1 MKKRKS
7 IIVFFLIFVT
17 TSFVSC
23 LKDDYE
29 ESTDNAT
36 TNIEHLPV
44 DPNFDWSTAKDIDIK
59 IHAKDNQDQPLPNAI
74 VKVYTDLPENGG
86 LLMLKGVTDANGI
99 FKAKRPIASYL
110 QEIVLATEQIGLVDF
125 IKVPVVNNTVE
136 YTFGGKFEHQKSTIS
151 LMPKSTNSVYN
162 FLGTYNNQGVPDYLE
177 PDNDVISAD
186 FLQDIN
192 NSLPNGQNVAN
203 THPEYLSVDF
213 EHDLLLECGAD
224 VYVTFIHEGASYKN
238 VLGFYTYNINS
249 PPTAVNEIDTIT
261 IIFPNVSYQGSGGG
275 LQSGNKVNIGTF
287 PDSTGIGWVLISDG
301 WVGGQVTNGKNL
313 YYSERDFNPEVDP
326 EYKQHS
332 VLLNDPSRNKLIL
345 GFEDI
350 QRDNLGS
357 DPYTCDHDFND
368 AIFFISVD
376 PIPCTVLDI
385 PIIDYLGVDS
395 DGDGIP
401 DAYDDYPDDP
411 EYSFDNHYP
420 CVVEFGTLAFEDL
433 WPGTGDYDFNDLV
446 INYQFNQIT
455 NNNNDI
461 VHINGKFVI
470 LATGAGYLN
479 GFGFQI
485 PIPSNEVSS
494 VTGYDIRDGYVNLD
508 PVNNLEANQ
517 TNATI
522 IVYDNSFNIL
532 PYQGGG
538 IGVNTVVGAPY
549 ITPQDTIE
557 ISIDLTGNYTHEDLG
572 SPPYNPFLIADENRA
587 YEIHLPDYVP
597 SDLVDTDLFGTIA
610 DDSKPNENRYYRTVT
625 NLPWA
630 INIFSEFDYPNEK
643 VQISQAYLKFSDW
656 AESNGTIYQD
666 WYKNLPGYRNND
678 YIYTPP
684 Q

>member
-1 MKKRKS
+1 MKNRNLLF
-7 IIVFFLIFVT
+7 IIYILFISLF
-17 TSFVSC
+17 FVSC
-23 LKDDYE
+23 TKDH
-29 ESTDNAT
+29 DNENADNNNR
-36 TNIEHLPV
+36 NIEYLPV
-44 DPNFDWSTAKDIDIK
+44 DPNFDWSTAKDIEIK
-59 IHAKDNQDQPLPNAI
+59 IFAKDNQNMPLSNAI
-74 VKVYTDLPENGG
+74 VKVYTDFPDNGG
-86 LLMLKGVTDANGI
+86 LLMLKGVTDANGL
-99 FKAKRPIASYL
+99 FKSTRSIPSYL
-110 QEIVLATEQIGLVDF
+110 QEIVLATEQIGLVNF
-125 IKVPVVNNTVE
+125 AKVPVISGKVS

-151 LMPKSTNSVYN
+151 LMPKSTNSIYN

-177 PDNDVISAD
+177 PDNDIISAE

-192 NSLPNGQNVAN
+192 NSLPEQQELMSS
-203 THPEYLSVDF
+203 HPQYLSVDF
-213 EHDLLLECGAD
+213 EHDLLLDCGAT
-224 VYVTFIHEGASYKN
+224 VWVTFIHEGADYKN
-238 VLGFYTYNINS
+238 VLGFYTYNLSS
-249 PPTAVNEIDTIT
+249 PPTSTNEIDTIT

-301 WVGGQVTNGKNL
+301 WVGGQVTNGRDI
-313 YYSERDFNPEVDP
+313 YYSERNFNPEPDA
-326 EYKQHS
+326 EDKQHS
-332 VLLNDPSRNKLIL
+332 VLLNDPSREKLIL

-350 QRDNLGS
+350 LRDG
-357 DPYTCDHDFND
+357 TVWCDHDFND
-368 AIFFISVD
+368 AIFFVAID
-376 PIPCTVLDI
+376 PVPCTILDI
-385 PIIDYLGVDS
+385 PIIDYVGVDS

-461 VHINGKFVI
+461 VHIKGKFVI

-479 GFGFQI
+479 GFGFQL

-494 VTGYDIRDGYVNLD
+494 VSGYDIRDGYVNLD
-508 PVNNLEANQ
+508 PGNNLEANQ

-549 ITPQDTIE
+549 IIPQDTIE
-557 ISIDLTGNYTHEDLG
+557 ISIGLTGNYTYDDLG
-572 SPPYNPFLIADENRA
+572 SPPYNPFLIADENRN
-587 YEIHLPDYVP
+587 YEIHLPDYLP
-597 SDLVDTDLFGTIA
+597 SDLLDTDLFGTMA
-610 DDSKPNENRYYRTVT
+610 DDSKPDENRYFRTT
-625 NLPWA
+625 KNLPWA
-630 INIFSEFDYPNEK
+630 INVFYEFDYPIEK
-643 VQISQAYLKFSDW
+643 IQISQAYLKFSEW

-666 WYKNLPGYRNND
+666 WYKDLSGYRNND
-678 YIYTPP
+678 YIYAPP

>member
-1 MKKRKS
+1 MKNRKLFF
-7 IIVFFLIFVT
+7 IVFLMLVSLFFASCMKDHDNENADNNN
-17 TSFVSC
+17 TSMEF
-23 LKDDYE
+23 
-29 ESTDNAT
+29 
-36 TNIEHLPV
+36 LPV

-59 IHAKDNQDQPLPNAI
+59 IFSKDNQGNPLPNAI
-74 VKVYTDLPENGG
+74 VKVYTDFPDDGG
-86 LLMLKGVTDANGI
+86 LLMLTGVTDANGL
-99 FKAKRPIASYL
+99 FKSTRPIPSYM
-110 QEIVLATEQIGLVDF
+110 QEIVLATEQIGLVNF
-125 IKVPVVNNTVE
+125 AKVPVVNNTANF
-136 YTFGGKFEHQKSTIS
+136 TFGGKFEHQKSTVS

-162 FLGTYNNQGVPDYLE
+162 FLGTYNNQGVPDYLN
-177 PDNDVISAD
+177 PDNDIISAE

-192 NSLPNGQNVAN
+192 NSLPEQQDLMIS
-203 THPEYLSVDF
+203 HPEYLSVDF
-213 EHDLLLECGAD
+213 EHDLLLDCGAT
-224 VYVTFIHEGASYKN
+224 VWVTFIHEGASYKN
-238 VLGFYTYNINS
+238 VLGFYTYNLSS
-249 PPTAVNEIDTIT
+249 PPTSPNEIDTIT

-301 WVGGQVTNGKNL
+301 WISGQVTNGRDIF
-313 YYSERDFNPEVDP
+313 YSDRNFNPEAVQED
-326 EYKQHS
+326 KQHS
-332 VLLNDPSRNKLIL
+332 VLLNDPSREKLIL

-350 QRDNLGS
+350 LRDG
-357 DPYTCDHDFND
+357 TVWCDHDFND
-368 AIFFISVD
+368 AIFFVAVD
-376 PIPCTVLDI
+376 PVPCTILDI
-385 PIIDYLGVDS
+385 PIIDYVGVDS

-420 CVVEFGTLAFEDL
+420 CIVEFGTLAFEDL

-479 GFGFQI
+479 GFGFQL

-494 VTGYDIRDGYVNLD
+494 VSGYDIRDGYVNLD
-508 PVNNLEANQ
+508 PGNNLEANQ
-517 TNATI
+517 ANATI

-549 ITPQDTIE
+549 IIPQDTIE
-557 ISIDLTGNYTHEDLG
+557 ISIDLASNYTYDDLG
-572 SPPYNPFLIADENRA
+572 SPPYNPFLIADENRG
-587 YEIHLPDYVP
+587 YEIHLPDYIP
-597 SDLVDTDLFGTIA
+597 SDLLDNDLFGTMA
-610 DDSKPNENRYYRTVT
+610 DDSKPVEDRYFRTTT

-630 INIFSEFDYPNEK
+630 INIFSEFDYPIEK
-643 VQISQAYLKFSDW
+643 AQISQAYLKFSEW

-666 WYKNLPGYRNND
+666 WYKDLPGYRNND
-678 YIYTPP
+678 YIYASP